1 VKYEHT
7 HALLLAL
14 EGLVEWMN
22 NLPSDDQLDRKKGRE
37 RLSNAIEVINAV
49 RGGHGKLVNGL
60 IPAGKACPFYEKC
73 NVGEKARFCRRGWN
87 MSATYSCALAR
98 GFAIAAIGKVGG
110 EI

>member
-1 VKYEHT
+1 MKYKHT

-37 RLSNAIEVINAV
+37 RLSNAIEVINVV
-49 RGGHGKLVNGL
+49 RGGNGKLVNGL
-60 IPAGKACPFYEKC
+60 IPAGRACPFNGEC
-73 NVGEKARFCRRGWN
+73 NREAPFCKRGLS
-87 MSATYSCALAR
+87 MQTAYSCAFAR
-98 GFAIAAIGKVGG
+98 GFSIIAIGKAGR